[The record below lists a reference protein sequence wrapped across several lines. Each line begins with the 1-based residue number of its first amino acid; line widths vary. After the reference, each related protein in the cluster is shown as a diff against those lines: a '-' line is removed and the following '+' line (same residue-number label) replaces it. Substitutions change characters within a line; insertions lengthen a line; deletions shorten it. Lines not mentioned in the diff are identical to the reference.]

1 MAGRLTVAMK
11 IFILGTLLLVTLLVN
26 GCAMFHHQ
34 AKATKPA
41 PAAKET
47 TPAIV
52 TPDNSLT
59 ARVVSYNSTGRF
71 VVLGFPVGQM
81 PKLEQSLFLYRTGIK
96 VGEVKVT
103 GPQRDN
109 NIVADLVTGEAQIG
123 DEVRDQ

>member
-1 MAGRLTVAMK
+1 MK
-11 IFILGTLLLVTLLVN
+11 MYVLGILLLVALLAN
-26 GCAMFHHQ
+26 GCALFHHQ
-34 AKATKPA
+34 AKT
-41 PAAKET
+41 AKTSPVAGEA

-59 ARVVSYNSTGRF
+59 ARVVSCNSAGRF

-81 PKLEQSLFLYRTGIK
+81 PKTEQGLFLYRNGMK

-109 NIVADLVTGEAQIG
+109 NIVADLITGEAQVG
-123 DEVRDQ
+123 DEVRDR

>member
-1 MAGRLTVAMK
+1 MK
-11 IFILGTLLLVTLLVN
+11 ISILWTLLLVAMLAN
-26 GCAMFHHQ
+26 GCALFHHRTNT
-34 AKATKPA
+34 AKTSPSAG
-41 PAAKET
+41 ET

-59 ARVVSYNSTGRF
+59 ARVVAYNSAGRF

-81 PKLEQSLFLYRTGIK
+81 PRLEQGLFLYRNGMK
-96 VGEVKVT
+96 VGEVKIT

-109 NIVADLVTGEAQIG
+109 NIVADLVTGEAQVG